1 MRETRGIDV
10 AQSFALRITPAY
22 AGNTE
27 CDLPSFEHEWDHP
40 RVCGKHLATA
50 IRTNLA
56 LGSPPRIRETR
67 CKNRRV
73 KNVNRITPAYAGNT
87 RNLSKSFKPAKDHPR
102 VCGKHGFG
110 TSYSCCFSGSPPRMR
125 ETLLQPYTGA
135 SSYRITPAYAGNTII
150 VDGFLLCLMGS
161 PPRMRETLNKLR
173 VF

>member
-56 LGSPPRIRETR
+56 LGSPPRMRETL
-67 CKNRRV
+67 KTLDSGSTTL
-73 KNVNRITPAYAGNT
+73 RITPAYAGNT
-87 RNLSKSFKPAKDHPR
+87 
-102 VCGKHGFG
+102 
-110 TSYSCCFSGSPPRMR
+110 
-125 ETLLQPYTGA
+125 
-135 SSYRITPAYAGNTII
+135 
-150 VDGFLLCLMGS
+150 
-161 PPRMRETLNKLR
+161 
-173 VF
+173 